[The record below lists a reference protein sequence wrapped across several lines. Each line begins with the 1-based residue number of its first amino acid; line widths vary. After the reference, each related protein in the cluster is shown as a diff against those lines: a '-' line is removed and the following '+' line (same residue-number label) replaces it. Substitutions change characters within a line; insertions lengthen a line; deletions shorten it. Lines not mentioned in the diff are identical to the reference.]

1 MVSLQTLEV
10 DFLILPAFVVFVLFT
25 IPVPVVSKLL
35 SRLILR
41 IERLQV
47 SGVSLL
53 VVLTVG
59 SLILFLNSFLRYSK
73 QYGADNKFDLLNV
86 KDLKPDRFHD
96 LSLKVEYQGK
106 KWKAERDMYI
116 HCLGF
121 VLLAAVTK
129 IARLVRQ
136 GEDQAVKQKKE

>member
-10 DFLILPAFVVFVLFT
+10 EFLILPTFVLFVLFT
-25 IPVPVVSKLL
+25 VPIPVVSKLL
-35 SRLILR
+35 SKLVLR
-41 IERLQV
+41 IERLQLG
-47 SGVSLL
+47 GVSILM
-53 VVLTVG
+53 VLTVL
-59 SLILFLNSFLRYSK
+59 SLILFANSFLRYSK
-73 QYGADNKFDLLNV
+73 QYSSDNKFDLLDI
-86 KDLKPDRFHD
+86 KDVKPDRFHD

-129 IARLVRQ
+129 MSRLV
-136 GEDQAVKQKKE
+136 QAAQDAEKQKKD